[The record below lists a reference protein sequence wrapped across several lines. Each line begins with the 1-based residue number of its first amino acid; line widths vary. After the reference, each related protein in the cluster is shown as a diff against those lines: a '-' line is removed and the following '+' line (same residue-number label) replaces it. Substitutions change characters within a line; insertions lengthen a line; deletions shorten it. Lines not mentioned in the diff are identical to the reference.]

1 MRFSLKRTLLPLA
14 LGASL
19 LLGACGESEKEKLQR
34 ELAELNE
41 QISANVW
48 ILEEQN
54 AEMGNFEIRKVA
66 IMSSIAVAERFQA
79 KLMASIAELEEREA
93 NLSGEQ
99 TAQLAELNAS
109 IESKA
114 TAVAALTT
122 QVEQLN
128 TQLAELQTMKAAEA
142 EFFAR
147 AKVIAPSEE
156 NGAVTVHKFKLKAGK
171 STRTY
176 VRIINWERELIIY
189 HDRSDAAMVSISFKQ
204 LGGSPSASEHG
215 WVEPTIQRFD
225 AADFNTGQIIDW
237 DTGVILDYSDDAGGD
252 ENSGLLLSTFAD
264 QPEAY
269 QAHLTE
275 LEAELGVEIAKMAET
290 NNSNQV
296 QETETTS
303 DSFPILAAFGFIL
316 LFFGIIL
323 GLFAGSP
330 FGLLIAGFGVIM
342 LISS

>member
-1 MRFSLKRTLLPLA
+1 MRFSLKCSLLSLA

-34 ELAELNE
+34 ELAELNAE
-41 QISANVW
+41 ISANMLV
-48 ILEEQN
+48 LKEQRG
-54 AEMGNFEIRKVA
+54 EMETYETRKA
-66 IMSSIAVAERFQA
+66 ATIAA
-79 KLMASIAELEEREA
+79 IAEAEALQTQLQTAITNLEEREA

-109 IESKA
+109 IESKTTVA
-114 TAVAALTT
+114 AALTT

-156 NGAVTVHKFKLKAGK
+156 NGAITVHKFKLKAGK

-176 VRIINWERELIIY
+176 VRIINWERELVIY
-189 HDRSDAAMVSISFKQ
+189 HDRSDAAMVSVPFKQ
-204 LGGSPSASEHG
+204 LGGSPSASSHG
-215 WVEPTIQRFD
+215 WIEPAIQRFD

-264 QPEAY
+264 QPETY
-269 QAHLTE
+269 QLQLAE
-275 LEAELGVEIAKMAET
+275 LEAELHVEIAKVEET
-290 NNSNQV
+290 GNTNQV

-303 DSFPILAAFGFIL
+303 DSFSILMAFGFTL

-330 FGLLIAGFGVIM
+330 FGLLIAGFGVII
-342 LISS
+342 LVSS